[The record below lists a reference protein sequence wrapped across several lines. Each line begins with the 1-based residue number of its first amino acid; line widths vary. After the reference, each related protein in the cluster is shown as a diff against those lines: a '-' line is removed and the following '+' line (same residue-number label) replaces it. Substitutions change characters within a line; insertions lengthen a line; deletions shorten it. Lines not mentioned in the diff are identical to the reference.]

1 MRKHLLLFLPLIIA
15 IASCNVVN
23 RKTAGQEQDSVKK
36 FILREVWRTDTV
48 LKMPESVIYDKK
60 RDILYVSNVNMEP
73 RQKDGN
79 GFISKLDKTG
89 KITDLHWI
97 DGLSGPKG
105 MAIVGDT
112 LFAADIDEIVAMDI
126 NNRSIIR
133 KIPVNGAR
141 MLNDIASDA
150 DGNLYISDTD
160 ANKIYRYSGGKLQ
173 EWLAQGL
180 LGPNGLLVM
189 GDTLFLASQ
198 GNNTLAAIN
207 IPELSLKVVADSI
220 EHGDGIAYTGIPGYL
235 IVTNWEGEIFMI
247 NPDFSRTLLLST
259 KQQQTNTADIEFLQ
273 NEKILLVP
281 TFLKNSVIAFS
292 LEEKKPD
299 SSQK

>member
-1 MRKHLLLFLPLIIA
+1 MRKYLLVLLPLLVA
-15 IASCNVVN
+15 LASCNVGN
-23 RKTAGQEQDSVKK
+23 RKMAVQEQDSVKK
-36 FILREVWRTDTV
+36 FILQEVWRTDSV
-48 LKMPESVIYDKK
+48 LRTPESVIYDKK

-79 GFISKLDKTG
+79 GFISRLDKSG
-89 KITDLHWI
+89 NITDLHWI

-126 NNRSIIR
+126 NKASIIR

-141 MLNDIASDA
+141 MLNDIASDS

-160 ANKIYRYSGGKLQ
+160 ANKIHRYSTGKLQ
-173 EWLAQGL
+173 EWMAQGL

-189 GDTLFLASQ
+189 GDTLFLAAQ
-198 GNNTLAAIN
+198 GSNNFAAIN
-207 IPELSLKVVADSI
+207 IPDLTMKVVADSLQ
-220 EHGDGIAYTGIPGYL
+220 HGDGIAYTGIPGYL
-235 IVTNWEGEIFMI
+235 LVTNWEGEIFMI
-247 NPDFSRTLLLST
+247 NPDFSKTMLLNT

-273 NEKILLVP
+273 KEKLLLVP
-281 TFLKNSVIAFS
+281 TFFKNCVIAFS
-292 LEEKKPD
+292 LNEEKP
-299 SSQK
+299 